1 MKIIILKAILMI
13 SAFVALVLRFFGYK
27 YAEMLGDK
35 VTLFNIIAV
44 ICAVIC
50 VVSALIWAYIIK
62 KEEKASNEKE
72 DEE

>member
-1 MKIIILKAILMI
+1 MKILKAILLI

-44 ICAVIC
+44 VSSVIC
-50 VVSALIWAYIIK
+50 VVCALIWVCILK
-62 KEEKASNEKE
+62 KEEKANKDKT